1 MNRRKAAG
9 AMDSLPINGADLA
22 VAIVLLISAVL
33 AYFRG
38 FVHEILALMAWVG
51 ATLATIYALPYLQ
64 PLARGLLDP
73 EPGLLYELVPLE
85 SVVDFATGVVVFV
98 VTLVIMSAF
107 SRAVSKRIRQSTM
120 NLLDRS
126 LGFLFGIL
134 RGALLVALAYIP
146 MEWVWPPPD
155 QPAWLDQARTRPLV
169 VAGADLLKSLV
180 SAEAAEEAAGTAGDV
195 KDATDFLRDLMA
207 PLPKGP
213 EQSSPGG
220 YGAKERRLLEN
231 LIEGSSSGKQ

>member
-1 MNRRKAAG
+1 
-9 AMDSLPINGADLA
+9 MDSLPISGADIA
-22 VAIVLLISAVL
+22 VAIILLISAIL
-33 AYFRG
+33 AYVRG
-38 FVHEILALMAWVG
+38 FVHEILAVMAWIG

-64 PLARGLLDP
+64 PMARGLLDP
-73 EPGLLYELVPLE
+73 DPGLLYELVPLE
-85 SVVDFATGVVVFV
+85 SVVDFATGVVVFI
-98 VTLVIMSAF
+98 VTLVILSAF
-107 SRAVSKRIRQSTM
+107 SRAISRRIRQSTM

-155 QPAWLDQARTRPLV
+155 QPGWLDQARSRPLV

-180 SAEAAEEAAGTAGDV
+180 SEEAAADAAGAASDA

-207 PLPKGP
+207 PVPKGP
-213 EQSSPGG
+213 DQAAPGG
-220 YGAKERRLLEN
+220 YEAKERRLLEN
-231 LIEGSSSGKQ
+231 LIDGSSRGKP

>member
-85 SVVDFATGVVVFV
+85 SVVDFATGVVLFV

-169 VAGADLLKSLV
+169 VAGADLPKSLA
-180 SAEAAEEAAGTAGDV
+180 SAEAAEEAAATAGDV
-195 KDATDFLRDLMA
+195 
-207 PLPKGP
+207 
-213 EQSSPGG
+213 
-220 YGAKERRLLEN
+220 
-231 LIEGSSSGKQ
+231 